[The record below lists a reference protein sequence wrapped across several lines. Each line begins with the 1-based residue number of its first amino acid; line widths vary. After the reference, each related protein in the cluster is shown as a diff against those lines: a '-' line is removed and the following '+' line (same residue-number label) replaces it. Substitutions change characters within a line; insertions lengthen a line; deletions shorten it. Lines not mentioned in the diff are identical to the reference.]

1 MARRV
6 GIVGI
11 GIMGTAM
18 MRNLAKDGF
27 EVVGHDIAEAAM
39 ARLVEAGGIGAGSPR
54 DVAEKA
60 EILITSLP
68 SVDAFEQVMAGQG
81 GIASSNGESQIVIE
95 CSTLPIEVKEGGWA
109 QLAAKGKILLDC
121 PVSGTGAQAAK
132 KDLVVF
138 ASGDEA
144 AFERCRAIFAG
155 ISRAQKYVGAFGN
168 GSRMKFIAN
177 HLVTI
182 HNLAAA
188 EAIVLGEMAGLDP
201 ALVFDV
207 IADSAG
213 SSRMFQIRGP
223 MMVKGGYDE
232 PTATMTTHLKDLAI
246 IGKFA
251 ADLHCPTPLFTTA
264 AQFYHAGVAQ
274 GRGGQDTGAVCAVLE
289 RLAGIERSAQSFPH
303 LQQGA
308 AAARVLER
316 EEKDRGTER
325 QVDHVEQ

>member
-6 GIVGI
+6 GVVGI

-18 MRNLAKDGF
+18 MRNLLRDGF
-27 EVVGHDIAEAAM
+27 EVVGYDVAGEAM
-39 ARLVEAGGIGAGSPR
+39 ARLAKAGGSAAASPR
-54 DVAEKA
+54 DVAERA

-81 GIASSNGESQIVIE
+81 GVVSSNGTGQIVIE
-95 CSTLPIEVKEGGWA
+95 CSTLPIAVKARGQA
-109 QLAAKGKILLDC
+109 QLAAYGKILLDC
-121 PVSGTGAQAAK
+121 PVSGTGAQAASR
-132 KDLVVF
+132 DLVIF

-144 AFERCRAIFAG
+144 ACERCREVLAG

-201 ALVFDV
+201 ALVFEV

-223 MMVKGGYDE
+223 MMVRGRYDE
-232 PTATMTTHLKDLAI
+232 PTATMTTHLKDLDI

-251 ADLHCPTPLFTTA
+251 ADLHCPTPLFTAA

-274 GRGGQDTGAVCAVLE
+274 GRGGEDTGAVCAVLE
-289 RLAGIERSAQSFPH
+289 RLAGI
-303 LQQGA
+303 
-308 AAARVLER
+308 
-316 EEKDRGTER
+316 DRKG
-325 QVDHVEQ
+325 

>member
-1 MARRV
+1 MTRRV

-18 MRNLAKDGF
+18 MRNLRRDGF
-27 EVVGHDIAEAAM
+27 EVFGYDPAEAAM
-39 ARLVEAGGIGAGSPR
+39 ARLTEAGGTAAASAR

-60 EILITSLP
+60 EILISSLP
-68 SVDAFEQVMAGQG
+68 SVPAFEQVLTGQG
-81 GIASSNGESQIVIE
+81 GIASSKGSGQIVIE
-95 CSTLPIEVKEGGWA
+95 SSTLPIEVKERGQALLSA
-109 QLAAKGKILLDC
+109 QGKILLDC
-121 PVSGTGAQAAK
+121 PVSGTGAQAAS

-138 ASGDEA
+138 ASGDRA
-144 AFERCRAIFAG
+144 AFERCREVFAG

-201 ALVFDV
+201 GLVFDV

-223 MMVKGGYDE
+223 MMVKGRYDE
-232 PTATMTTHLKDLAI
+232 PTATMTTHLKDLDI

-251 ADLHCPTPLFTTA
+251 AELHCPTPLLTA
-264 AQFYHAGVAQ
+264 ATPFYHAGVAQ
-274 GRGGQDTGAVCAVLE
+274 GRGDQDTGAVCAVLE
-289 RLAGIERSAQSFPH
+289 NLAGIERK
-303 LQQGA
+303 
-308 AAARVLER
+308 R
-316 EEKDRGTER
+316 
-325 QVDHVEQ
+325 

>member
-1 MARRV
+1 MVRRV

-27 EVVGHDIAEAAM
+27 EVVGYDIAE
-39 ARLVEAGGIGAGSPR
+39 GAIPPASAR

-81 GIASSNGESQIVIE
+81 GIASSNGTGQIVID
-95 CSTLPIEVKEGGWA
+95 CSTLPIEAKTQGQV
-109 QLAAKGKILLDC
+109 QLAAQGKILLDC
-121 PVSGTGAQAAK
+121 PVSGTGAQAAR

-138 ASGDEA
+138 GSGDKA
-144 AFERCRAIFAG
+144 AFERCREVLAG
-155 ISRAQKYVGAFGN
+155 MSRAQKYVGAFGN

-188 EAIVLGEMAGLDP
+188 EAIVLGEMAGLEP

-223 MMVKGGYDE
+223 MMVRGQYDE
-232 PTATMTTHLKDLAI
+232 PTATMTTHLKDLDI

-251 ADLHCPTPLFTTA
+251 AELHCPTPLFTAA
-264 AQFYHAGVAQ
+264 AQFYYAGVAQ
-274 GRGGQDTGAVCAVLE
+274 GRGGEDTGAVCAVME
-289 RLAGIERSAQSFPH
+289 ELAGI
-303 LQQGA
+303 
-308 AAARVLER
+308 
-316 EEKDRGTER
+316 KR
-325 QVDHVEQ
+325 QR

>member
-1 MARRV
+1 LKSWVTTSPRERWRGSPRPA
-6 GIVGI
+6 
-11 GIMGTAM
+11 
-18 MRNLAKDGF
+18 
-27 EVVGHDIAEAAM
+27 IAAA
-39 ARLVEAGGIGAGSPR
+39 SPR

-81 GIASSNGESQIVIE
+81 GIASSNGTGQIVID
-95 CSTLPIEVKEGGWA
+95 CSTLPIEAKTQGQV
-109 QLAAKGKILLDC
+109 QLAAQGKILLDC
-121 PVSGTGAQAAK
+121 PVSGTGAQAAR

-138 ASGDEA
+138 GSGDKA
-144 AFERCRAIFAG
+144 AFERCREVLAG
-155 ISRAQKYVGAFGN
+155 MSRAQKYVGAFGN

-188 EAIVLGEMAGLDP
+188 EAIVLGEMAGLEP

-223 MMVKGGYDE
+223 MMVRGQYDE
-232 PTATMTTHLKDLAI
+232 PTATMTTHLKDLDI

-251 ADLHCPTPLFTTA
+251 AELHCPTPLFTAA
-264 AQFYHAGVAQ
+264 AQFYYAGVAQ
-274 GRGGQDTGAVCAVLE
+274 GRGGEDTGAVCAVME
-289 RLAGIERSAQSFPH
+289 ELAGI
-303 LQQGA
+303 
-308 AAARVLER
+308 
-316 EEKDRGTER
+316 KR
-325 QVDHVEQ
+325 QR

>member
-1 MARRV
+1 LPRPDDRVSLIAVEAREKAMARRV
-6 GIVGI
+6 GIIGI

-18 MRNLAKDGF
+18 MRNLARDGF
-27 EVVGHDIAEAAM
+27 EVVGYDIAETAM
-39 ARLVEAGGIGAGSPR
+39 ARLTGAGGIAAASPR

-60 EILITSLP
+60 EVLITSLP

-81 GIASSNGESQIVIE
+81 GIASSNGRGQIVIE
-95 CSTLPIEVKEGGWA
+95 CSTMPIDVKTRGEA
-109 QLAAKGKILLDC
+109 QLAAQGKILLDC
-121 PVSGTGAQAAK
+121 PVSGTGAQAAA

-144 AFERCRAIFAG
+144 AFERCREVLAG
-155 ISRAQKYVGAFGN
+155 FSRAQKYVGAFGN

-182 HNLAAA
+182 HNLATA

-213 SSRMFQIRGP
+213 SSRMFQIRGA
-223 MMVKGGYDE
+223 MMVRGQYDE
-232 PTATMTTHLKDLAI
+232 PTATMTTHVKDLDI

-251 ADLHCPTPLFTTA
+251 ADLHCPTPLFTLA
-264 AQFYHAGVAQ
+264 AQYYHAGVAQ

-289 RLAGIERSAQSFPH
+289 TLAGIERNGNRATS
-303 LQQGA
+303 
-308 AAARVLER
+308 
-316 EEKDRGTER
+316 T
-325 QVDHVEQ
+325 

>member
-1 MARRV
+1 LPRPDDRVSLIGVEAREKAMARRV
-6 GIVGI
+6 GIIGI

-18 MRNLAKDGF
+18 MRNLARDGF
-27 EVVGHDIAEAAM
+27 EVVGYDTAETAT
-39 ARLVEAGGIGAGSPR
+39 ARLTGAGGIAAASPR

-81 GIASSNGESQIVIE
+81 GIASSNGRGQIVIE
-95 CSTLPIEVKEGGWA
+95 CSTMPIDVKARGEA
-109 QLAAKGKILLDC
+109 QLAAQGKILLDC
-121 PVSGTGAQAAK
+121 PVSGTGAQAAA

-144 AFERCRAIFAG
+144 AFERCREVLAG
-155 ISRAQKYVGAFGN
+155 FSRAQKYVGAFGN
-168 GSRMKFIAN
+168 GSRMKFIAT

-223 MMVKGGYDE
+223 MMVRGQYDE
-232 PTATMTTHLKDLAI
+232 PTATMTTHVKDLDI

-251 ADLHCPTPLFTTA
+251 ADLHCPTPLFTLA
-264 AQFYHAGVAQ
+264 AQYYHAGVAQ

-289 RLAGIERSAQSFPH
+289 TLAGIERKGNRATS
-303 LQQGA
+303 
-308 AAARVLER
+308 
-316 EEKDRGTER
+316 T
-325 QVDHVEQ
+325 